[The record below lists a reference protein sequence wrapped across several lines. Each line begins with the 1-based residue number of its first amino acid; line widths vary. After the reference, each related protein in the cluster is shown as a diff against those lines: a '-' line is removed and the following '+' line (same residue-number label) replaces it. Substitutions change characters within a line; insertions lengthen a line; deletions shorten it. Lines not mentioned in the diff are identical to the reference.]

1 MQNKTET
8 KKTKGAAT
16 QLSRMA
22 MKLQFPLFLLKGP
35 SFRKDHKL
43 ARDLYVKSEKRKMA
57 RYKCEKFY
65 FQLKDV
71 TFKRKYVN

>member
-16 QLSRMA
+16 QLPRMA

-35 SFRKDHKL
+35 SFRKHHKL
-43 ARDLYVKSEKRKMA
+43 ARGPLRKV
-57 RYKCEKFY
+57 
-65 FQLKDV
+65 LK
-71 TFKRKYVN
+71 TQNASL